1 MQIDLNRFR
10 AAFYE
15 EAGEHLEN
23 MEAGL
28 LALETS
34 GGDSEVLNTIF
45 RAAHSIKGA
54 SATFGM
60 DQVARFTHVLE
71 NLLDRMREGEILP
84 TIDLCELLLKSTD
97 VLSGLIQAEKNNL
110 SAPPQLEDTFRA
122 LQQYSSVSAATQTKS
137 LVSAMVATPAG
148 QAYEIRFRP
157 SAAFFHSGQNP
168 LFLIDELRQL
178 STAFEVQADV
188 SRIPS
193 LSQMDAEVC
202 YISWNIRL
210 TTASSESALR
220 DVFMFVDDESTP
232 TIQQAE
238 KSSAPSTIAVSI
250 GETTTVAA
258 TAALVTAAL
267 VTAAEVSLSPAATP
281 SPDTTVAV
289 TQPTEVITESI
300 ATERRSVDDR
310 RVEKKSSGA
319 GGQGAPAST
328 SSETVRVD
336 RERLDKMINQIGE
349 LVIGTSMVEQ
359 DWSRFH
365 PDMELAALVQ
375 LGKIVRDLQ
384 EMSLSLRMVPIAA
397 SFQKMTRIVR
407 DLSHRLGK
415 QIHLQTEGED
425 TELDKTVVDQIGD
438 PLLHM
443 VRNSVDHGIE
453 LPEERIAAGKSP
465 EGTICLKAYH
475 RGGNFIIEIQ
485 DDGKGLD
492 RDRILRK
499 AIERGLVSENDN
511 LSDEDI
517 YSLIFAAGFST
528 AEQVTDV
535 SGRGV
540 GMDVVRRNV
549 EALQG
554 SISIRSQKGK
564 GCRMIVRLPL
574 TLAILDGLLV
584 RVANDSYVIPL
595 LSVVE
600 SINQK
605 DRDIKAVLSKGEV
618 ITLRGEIVP
627 LLRLD
632 RILNLRQSHD
642 TTDSNLLV
650 IVEDQG
656 RKYSLAVDELLGQQ
670 QVVIKNL
677 EANFQ
682 KVPGVAGATILGDGR
697 VALILDINGI
707 SALSSRHGS
716 SPASS
721 SNTSDLALA

>member
-1 MQIDLNRFR
+1 MQIDLSRFR

-54 SATFGM
+54 SSTFGM
-60 DQVARFTHVLE
+60 DEVAKFTHVLE
-71 NLLDRMREGEILP
+71 NLLDRMREGDILP
-84 TIDLCELLLKSTD
+84 SNDLCELLLRSTD

-110 SAPPQLEDTFRA
+110 APPPQVEETFRA
-122 LQQYSSVSAATQTKS
+122 LQQYSSVSAATQTKPVTS
-137 LVSAMVATPAG
+137 GAATAAPVG
-148 QAYEIRFRP
+148 QVYEIQFRP
-157 SAAFFHSGQNP
+157 SASFFHTGQNP

-178 STAFEVQADV
+178 STTFEVKADI

-193 LSQMDAEVC
+193 LSQMDAEIC
-202 YISWNIRL
+202 YVSWDIRL
-210 TTASSESALR
+210 TTTSPENALR
-220 DVFMFVDDESTP
+220 DVFMFVDDESIP
-232 TIQQAE
+232 TIRQAQE
-238 KSSAPSTIAVSI
+238 ATEISSNTVSATEAKSV
-250 GETTTVAA
+250 VAA
-258 TAALVTAAL
+258 VVESRPL
-267 VTAAEVSLSPAATP
+267 AATP
-281 SPDTTVAV
+281 SPAV
-289 TQPTEVITESI
+289 TAVAQVTEPVAESV
-300 ATERRSVDDR
+300 ASERGCGDDR
-310 RVEKKSSGA
+310 RVEKKNSAGAASGT
-319 GGQGAPAST
+319 PAST

-336 RERLDKMINQIGE
+336 RDRLDKMINQIGE

-359 DWSRFH
+359 DWFRFH
-365 PDMELAALVQ
+365 PDMESAALVQ

-415 QIHLQTEGED
+415 QIHLETEGED

-453 LPEERIAAGKSP
+453 LPEERLAAGKSP

-475 RGGNFIIEIQ
+475 QGGNFIIEIQ

-499 AIERGLVSENDN
+499 AIERGIVSEHDN

-517 YSLIFAAGFST
+517 YGLIFEAGFST

-605 DRDIKAVLSKGEV
+605 DRDIKSVLAKGEV

-642 TTDSNLLV
+642 PTESNLLV

-707 SALSSRHGS
+707 SALASKQG
-716 SPASS
+716 SPAAS
-721 SNTSDLALA
+721 TAHTTDLALS

>member
-1 MQIDLNRFR
+1 MT
-10 AAFYE
+10 
-15 EAGEHLEN
+15 AG
-23 MEAGL
+23 
-28 LALETS
+28 
-34 GGDSEVLNTIF
+34 
-45 RAAHSIKGA
+45 
-54 SATFGM
+54 
-60 DQVARFTHVLE
+60 
-71 NLLDRMREGEILP
+71 
-84 TIDLCELLLKSTD
+84 
-97 VLSGLIQAEKNNL
+97 
-110 SAPPQLEDTFRA
+110 
-122 LQQYSSVSAATQTKS
+122 
-137 LVSAMVATPAG
+137 
-148 QAYEIRFRP
+148 
-157 SAAFFHSGQNP
+157 
-168 LFLIDELRQL
+168 
-178 STAFEVQADV
+178 
-188 SRIPS
+188 
-193 LSQMDAEVC
+193 
-202 YISWNIRL
+202 
-210 TTASSESALR
+210 
-220 DVFMFVDDESTP
+220 
-232 TIQQAE
+232 
-238 KSSAPSTIAVSI
+238 
-250 GETTTVAA
+250 
-258 TAALVTAAL
+258 
-267 VTAAEVSLSPAATP
+267 
-281 SPDTTVAV
+281 
-289 TQPTEVITESI
+289 TEVTEPVAESI
-300 ATERRSVDDR
+300 ATERRSGDDR

-319 GGQGAPAST
+319 ATSGTPAST

-336 RERLDKMINQIGE
+336 RDRLDKMINQIGE

-365 PDMELAALVQ
+365 PDMESAALVQ

-415 QIHLQTEGED
+415 QIHLETEGED

-475 RGGNFIIEIQ
+475 QGGNFIIEIQ

-499 AIERGLVSENDN
+499 AIERGIVSENDN

-517 YSLIFAAGFST
+517 YGLIFAAGFST

-605 DRDIKAVLSKGEV
+605 DRDIKSVLSKGEV

-707 SALSSRHGS
+707 SALASKHGL
-716 SPASS
+716 SPASPS
-721 SNTSDLALA
+721 HSSDLALA

>member
-54 SATFGM
+54 SSTFGM
-60 DQVARFTHVLE
+60 DEVAKFTHVLE

-84 TIDLCELLLKSTD
+84 TNDLCELLLKSTD
-97 VLSGLIQAEKNNL
+97 VLSGLIQAEKNNI
-110 SAPPQLEDTFRA
+110 SPPPQVEDTFRA
-122 LQQYSSVSAATQTKS
+122 LQQYSSVSAKTQTKPI
-137 LVSAMVATPAG
+137 VSVLAANSVG

-157 SAAFFHSGQNP
+157 SASFFHSGQNP
-168 LFLIDELRQL
+168 LFLIDELRQV
-178 STAFEVQADV
+178 STAFEVKADI
-188 SRIPS
+188 SRIPL
-193 LSQMDAEVC
+193 LSQMDAEIC
-202 YISWNIRL
+202 YISWEIRL
-210 TTASSESALR
+210 TTTSPESALR

-232 TIQQAE
+232 TIQQAQ
-238 KSSAPSTIAVSI
+238 KSTEPSAGSVSS
-250 GETTTVAA
+250 GETSTAVATSAVESKSVAA
-258 TAALVTAAL
+258 A
-267 VTAAEVSLSPAATP
+267 P
-281 SPDTTVAV
+281 SPDTAALAQVTEPVA
-289 TQPTEVITESI
+289 ESI
-300 ATERRSVDDR
+300 ASDRRSAEDR
-310 RVEKKSSGA
+310 RVEKKSSTPT
-319 GGQGAPAST
+319 APGSPPAP

-365 PDMELAALVQ
+365 PDMESAALVQ

-415 QIHLQTEGED
+415 QIHLETEGED

-475 RGGNFIIEIQ
+475 QGGNFIIEIQ

-499 AIERGLVSENDN
+499 AIERGIVSEHDN
-511 LSDEDI
+511 LSDDDI
-517 YSLIFAAGFST
+517 YGLIFAAGFST

-605 DRDIKAVLSKGEV
+605 DRDIKSVLSKGEV

-642 TTDSNLLV
+642 HTESNLLV

-707 SALSSRHGS
+707 SALASKHAS
-716 SPASS
+716 SPA
-721 SNTSDLALA
+721 TSAHAADLALA

>member
-1 MQIDLNRFR
+1 V
-10 AAFYE
+10 
-15 EAGEHLEN
+15 
-23 MEAGL
+23 
-28 LALETS
+28 T
-34 GGDSEVLNTIF
+34 
-45 RAAHSIKGA
+45 
-54 SATFGM
+54 
-60 DQVARFTHVLE
+60 
-71 NLLDRMREGEILP
+71 
-84 TIDLCELLLKSTD
+84 
-97 VLSGLIQAEKNNL
+97 
-110 SAPPQLEDTFRA
+110 
-122 LQQYSSVSAATQTKS
+122 
-137 LVSAMVATPAG
+137 ATPYAAE
-148 QAYEIRFRP
+148 QTASDQTYRLQFNP
-157 SAAFFHSGQNP
+157 SGAFFHFGQNP
-168 LFLIDELRQL
+168 LFLIDELQKMSSGFSIEANVSKVPGL
-178 STAFEVQADV
+178 AALDPEACYVGWDAF
-188 SRIPS
+188 
-193 LSQMDAEVC
+193 
-202 YISWNIRL
+202 L
-210 TTASSESALR
+210 TTASPESSLL
-220 DVFMFVDDESTP
+220 DVFMFVDGD
-232 TIQQAE
+232 
-238 KSSAPSTIAVSI
+238 SI
-250 GETTTVAA
+250 PQIKA
-258 TAALVTAAL
+258 VTANEGPPQLISDAS
-267 VTAAEVSLSPAATP
+267 VSTQSPAAAVAEKQKSP
-281 SPDTTVAV
+281 SAAPQQVTVAKTAAKTSEASV
-289 TQPTEVITESI
+289 PAVERRTGEDRRTES
-300 ATERRSVDDR
+300 
-310 RVEKKSSGA
+310 
-319 GGQGAPAST
+319 APAGSN
-328 SSETVRVD
+328 SAASSVSETVRVD

-365 PDMELAALVQ
+365 PDMESAALVQ

-397 SFQKMTRIVR
+397 SFQKMTRIIR

-415 QIHLQTEGED
+415 QIHLETEGED

-453 LPEERIAAGKSP
+453 LPAERIAAGKPP

-475 RGGNFIIEIQ
+475 QGGNFIIEIQ

-499 AIERGLVSENDN
+499 AIERGIVSEHDN
-511 LSDEDI
+511 LSDEEI
-517 YSLIFAAGFST
+517 YQLIFSAGFST

-605 DRDIKAVLSKGEV
+605 GRDIKSVLSKGEV

-632 RILNLRQSHD
+632 RILNLRHSHD
-642 TTDSNLLV
+642 ATDSNLLV

-707 SALSSRHGS
+707 SAMATKTHPPVTALNH
-716 SPASS
+716 ASELV
-721 SNTSDLALA
+721 NA

>member
-54 SATFGM
+54 SSTFGM

-97 VLSGLIQAEKNNL
+97 VLSGLIQAEKNNTA
-110 SAPPQLEDTFRA
+110 APEQVEDTLQA
-122 LQQYSSVSAATQTKS
+122 LRQYSSATT
-137 LVSAMVATPAG
+137 ATPAKPVVSPTQVTAAG
-148 QAYEIRFRP
+148 QAFEIHFRP
-157 SAAFFHSGQNP
+157 SPSFFHSGQNP

-178 STAFEVQADV
+178 SSAFEVRADI
-188 SRIPS
+188 SKIPL
-193 LSQMDAEVC
+193 LSQMDAEIC
-202 YISWNIRL
+202 YVGWDILL
-210 TTASSESALR
+210 TTTSPESALQ
-220 DVFMFVDDESTP
+220 DVFMFVDGESMPTFQRAQKPSEPSTKLNSRLETTAPISAAAETQSVAAAQTPNTVGADTAPATDVVPEST
-232 TIQQAE
+232 
-238 KSSAPSTIAVSI
+238 SA
-250 GETTTVAA
+250 
-258 TAALVTAAL
+258 
-267 VTAAEVSLSPAATP
+267 
-281 SPDTTVAV
+281 
-289 TQPTEVITESI
+289 
-300 ATERRSVDDR
+300 ERRSGEER
-310 RVEKKSSGA
+310 RVEKKNSGSA
-319 GGQGAPAST
+319 APTSPAST
-328 SSETVRVD
+328 TSETVRVD

-359 DWSRFH
+359 DWSKFH
-365 PDMELAALVQ
+365 PDMESAALVQ

-415 QIHLQTEGED
+415 QIHLETEGED

-475 RGGNFIIEIQ
+475 QGGNFIIEIQ

-499 AIERGLVSENDN
+499 AIERGIVSEHDN
-511 LSDEDI
+511 LSDEEI
-517 YSLIFAAGFST
+517 YGLIFSAGFST

-554 SISIRSQKGK
+554 SISIRSQKGQ

-605 DRDIKAVLSKGEV
+605 DRDIKSVLSKGEV

-632 RILNLRQSHD
+632 RILNMRQSHD
-642 TTDSNLLV
+642 TTNSNLLV

-707 SALSSRHGS
+707 SAMASKHGPS
-716 SPASS
+716 TASAS
-721 SNTSDLALA
+721 QTTDLALA

>member
-1 MQIDLNRFR
+1 MEIDLSRFR

-23 MEAGL
+23 MEASL
-28 LALETS
+28 LQLES
-34 GGDSEVLNTIF
+34 PGDHRETLNTIF

-54 SATFGM
+54 SSTFGI

-84 TIDLCELLLKSTD
+84 TADLCQLLLQSTD
-97 VLSGLIQAEKNNL
+97 ILSGLIHAEKTQ
-110 SAPPQLEDTFRA
+110 SAPPDDVDAVLGRLSEYA
-122 LQQYSSVSAATQTKS
+122 HSSGQVTPQSAAAS
-137 LVSAMVATPAG
+137 TPAPSLNRSY
-148 QAYEIRFRP
+148 QIRFRP
-157 SAAFFHSGQNP
+157 SATFFHFGQNP
-168 LFLIDELRQL
+168 LFLIDELQKLGTESVTRADL
-178 STAFEVQADV
+178 TAL
-188 SRIPS
+188 PS
-193 LSQMDAEVC
+193 LSAMDPE
-202 YISWNIRL
+202 ISYVAWDL
-210 TTASSESALR
+210 TLQTSGPEHALQ
-220 DVFMFVDDESTP
+220 DVFMFVDGESTP
-232 TIQQAE
+232 TIRGCD
-238 KSSAPSTIAVSI
+238 SVSAPDPFEVTQEGFAS
-250 GETTTVAA
+250 VAA
-258 TAALVTAAL
+258 TESAVRDIAAKAPGSDSSIRRTETTSEAKPGPAGP
-267 VTAAEVSLSPAATP
+267 PAA
-281 SPDTTVAV
+281 S
-289 TQPTEVITESI
+289 E
-300 ATERRSVDDR
+300 ERRSGSDR
-310 RVEKKSSGA
+310 RQES
-319 GGQGAPAST
+319 ASAT
-328 SSETVRVD
+328 SETVRVD

-359 DWSRFH
+359 DWMRFH
-365 PDMELAALVQ
+365 PDMESTALVQ

-397 SFQKMTRIVR
+397 TFQKMARIVR

-415 QIHLQTEGED
+415 QVHLETEGEE

-453 LPEERIAAGKSP
+453 TPEERVAAGKSA

-475 RGGNFIIEIQ
+475 QGGNFIIEIQ

-492 RDRILRK
+492 RNRILRK
-499 AIERGLVSENDN
+499 AIERGIVSENDN
-511 LSDEDI
+511 LSDEEI
-517 YSLIFAAGFST
+517 YGLIFAPGFST
-528 AEQVTDV
+528 AETVTDV

-554 SISIRSQKGK
+554 SISIRSVPGK
-564 GCRMIVRLPL
+564 GCCMVVRLPL

-584 RVANDSYVIPL
+584 RVATDSYVIPL

-600 SINQK
+600 SIK
-605 DRDIKAVLSKGEV
+605 PEARDIQRVLGRGEV
-618 ITLRGEIVP
+618 ISLRGEIVP

-632 RILNLRQSHD
+632 RILNLRN
-642 TTDSNLLV
+642 TDRHSEDNLLV

-697 VALILDINGI
+697 VALILDINGLCGLAAKTAA
-707 SALSSRHGS
+707 SPETEPEVAAL
-716 SPASS
+716 PV
-721 SNTSDLALA
+721 

>member
-60 DQVARFTHVLE
+60 DQVAKFTHVLE

-84 TIDLCELLLKSTD
+84 TMDLCELLLKSTD
-97 VLSGLIQAEKNNL
+97 VLSGLIQAEKNNI
-110 SAPPQLEDTFRA
+110 SPPPQVEETFRA
-122 LQQYSSVSAATQTKS
+122 LQQYSSVSTATQTKPI
-137 LVSAMVATPAG
+137 VSAVAATSTG
-148 QAYEIRFRP
+148 QSYEIHFRP
-157 SAAFFHSGQNP
+157 SPSFFHSGQNP

-178 STAFEVQADV
+178 STAFEVKADV

-193 LSQMDAEVC
+193 LSHMDAEIC
-202 YISWNIRL
+202 YVSWDIRL
-210 TTASSESALR
+210 TTTGPESALR
-220 DVFMFVDDESTP
+220 DIFMFVDDESTLS
-232 TIQQAE
+232 IRLAE
-238 KSSAPSTIAVSI
+238 ESTVHSTVSVSNGEMKTAVVESAS
-250 GETTTVAA
+250 VAA
-258 TAALVTAAL
+258 PA
-267 VTAAEVSLSPAATP
+267 SPAAAALTP
-281 SPDTTVAV
+281 VTEPVA
-289 TQPTEVITESI
+289 ESI
-300 ATERRSVDDR
+300 ATKKRSGEDR
-310 RVEKKSSGA
+310 RVEKKSSGSA
-319 GGQGAPAST
+319 APGSPAST

-336 RERLDKMINQIGE
+336 RDRLDKMINQIGE

-365 PDMELAALVQ
+365 PDMESAALVQ

-415 QIHLQTEGED
+415 QIHLETEGED

-475 RGGNFIIEIQ
+475 QGGNFIIEIQ

-499 AIERGLVSENDN
+499 AIERGIVSENDN

-517 YSLIFAAGFST
+517 YGLIFAAGFST

-642 TTDSNLLV
+642 NTDSNLLV

-707 SALSSRHGS
+707 SALASRHGS

-721 SNTSDLALA
+721 SHTSDLALA

>member
-1 MQIDLNRFR
+1 MEIDLNRFR
-10 AAFYE
+10 AAFFE

-28 LALETS
+28 LALENS
-34 GGDSEVLNTIF
+34 GGDREVLNTIF

-54 SATFGM
+54 SSTFGM
-60 DQVARFTHVLE
+60 DNVARFTHVLE
-71 NLLDRMREGEILP
+71 NLLDRMREGEVTP
-84 TIDLCELLLKSTD
+84 TMELCELLLKSTD
-97 VLSGLIQAEKNNL
+97 ILSGLIQAEKTQ
-110 SAPPQLEDTFRA
+110 SSPPADVENIFSA
-122 LQQYSSVSAATQTKS
+122 LQQYSGRSSEQPIPTAAVSAEAKS
-137 LVSAMVATPAG
+137 GNCFEVD
-148 QAYEIRFRP
+148 FRP
-157 SAAFFHSGQNP
+157 SPAFFHFGQNP
-168 LFLIDELRQL
+168 LFLIDELEKL
-178 STAFEVQADV
+178 SSSIQIHPDL
-188 SRIPS
+188 SRIPA
-193 LSQMDAEVC
+193 LSQMDPETC
-202 YISWNIRL
+202 YTSWKL
-210 TTASSESALR
+210 TLQTERPESAIH
-220 DVFMFVDDESTP
+220 DVFMFVDGDSLP
-232 TIQQAE
+232 AIRSAQA
-238 KSSAPSTIAVSI
+238 SAPV
-250 GETTTVAA
+250 
-258 TAALVTAAL
+258 
-267 VTAAEVSLSPAATP
+267 AEVAKAVVAE
-281 SPDTTVAV
+281 VAV
-289 TQPTEVITESI
+289 PEVKAWAE
-300 ATERRSVDDR
+300 
-310 RVEKKSSGA
+310 
-319 GGQGAPAST
+319 PAST
-328 SSETVRVD
+328 VTTLAGTNAEPLSVSGDRRMGEDRRTGDRRSEDRGPAAAGNGNGSRETVRVD
-336 RERLDKMINQIGE
+336 RERLDKLINQIGE

-365 PDMELAALVQ
+365 PDMESSALVQ

-397 SFQKMTRIVR
+397 SFQKMARIVR

-415 QIHLQTEGED
+415 QVRFETEGED

-453 LPEERIAAGKSP
+453 SPEERIAAGKSA
-465 EGTICLKAYH
+465 EGVVRLKAYH
-475 RGGNFIIEIQ
+475 QGGNFIIEIQ

-499 AIERGLVSENDN
+499 AIERGIVSESDN
-511 LSDEDI
+511 LSDEEI
-517 YSLIFAAGFST
+517 YGLIFAAGFST

-554 SISIRSQKGK
+554 SISIRSKKGE

-584 RVANDSYVIPL
+584 RAASDSYVVPL

-600 SINQK
+600 SIKPNSSEIQK
-605 DRDIKAVLSKGEV
+605 VMGKGEV

-632 RILNLRQSHD
+632 RILNLPRNNGKAED
-642 TTDSNLLV
+642 GLLV

-656 RKYSLAVDELLGQQ
+656 KKYAVVVDELLGQQ

-677 EANFQ
+677 ETNFQ

-707 SALSSRHGS
+707 CGLAIRQTNNSSEV
-716 SPASS
+716 PAASE
-721 SNTSDLALA
+721 NACLL

>member
-1 MQIDLNRFR
+1 
-10 AAFYE
+10 
-15 EAGEHLEN
+15 
-23 MEAGL
+23 
-28 LALETS
+28 
-34 GGDSEVLNTIF
+34 
-45 RAAHSIKGA
+45 
-54 SATFGM
+54 
-60 DQVARFTHVLE
+60 
-71 NLLDRMREGEILP
+71 
-84 TIDLCELLLKSTD
+84 
-97 VLSGLIQAEKNNL
+97 
-110 SAPPQLEDTFRA
+110 
-122 LQQYSSVSAATQTKS
+122 
-137 LVSAMVATPAG
+137 
-148 QAYEIRFRP
+148 
-157 SAAFFHSGQNP
+157 
-168 LFLIDELRQL
+168 
-178 STAFEVQADV
+178 
-188 SRIPS
+188 
-193 LSQMDAEVC
+193 
-202 YISWNIRL
+202 
-210 TTASSESALR
+210 
-220 DVFMFVDDESTP
+220 
-232 TIQQAE
+232 
-238 KSSAPSTIAVSI
+238 
-250 GETTTVAA
+250 
-258 TAALVTAAL
+258 
-267 VTAAEVSLSPAATP
+267 
-281 SPDTTVAV
+281 
-289 TQPTEVITESI
+289 
-300 ATERRSVDDR
+300 
-310 RVEKKSSGA
+310 
-319 GGQGAPAST
+319 
-328 SSETVRVD
+328 
-336 RERLDKMINQIGE
+336 MINQIGE

-365 PDMELAALVQ
+365 PDMESSALVQ

-415 QIHLQTEGED
+415 QIHLETEGEE

-443 VRNSVDHGIE
+443 VRNSIDHGIE
-453 LPEERIAAGKSP
+453 TPEERIAAGKPP

-475 RGGNFIIEIQ
+475 QGGNFIIEIQ

-499 AIERGLVSENDN
+499 AIERGIVSESDN

-517 YSLIFAAGFST
+517 YGLIFAAGFST

-554 SISIRSQKGK
+554 SISIRSVKGK
-564 GCRMIVRLPL
+564 GCRIIVRLPL

-584 RVANDSYVIPL
+584 RVANNSYVIPL

-605 DRDIKAVLSKGEV
+605 DRDIKSVLSKGEV

-632 RILNLRQSHD
+632 RILNVHHGESN
-642 TTDSNLLV
+642 TNSNLLV

-682 KVPGVAGATILGDGR
+682 KVPGIAGATILGDGR

-707 SALSSRHGS
+707 SALSAKN
-716 SPASS
+716 SPPAAAVHCP
-721 SNTSDLALA
+721 SDVTTA

>member
-1 MQIDLNRFR
+1 
-10 AAFYE
+10 
-15 EAGEHLEN
+15 
-23 MEAGL
+23 
-28 LALETS
+28 
-34 GGDSEVLNTIF
+34 
-45 RAAHSIKGA
+45 
-54 SATFGM
+54 
-60 DQVARFTHVLE
+60 
-71 NLLDRMREGEILP
+71 
-84 TIDLCELLLKSTD
+84 
-97 VLSGLIQAEKNNL
+97 
-110 SAPPQLEDTFRA
+110 
-122 LQQYSSVSAATQTKS
+122 
-137 LVSAMVATPAG
+137 
-148 QAYEIRFRP
+148 
-157 SAAFFHSGQNP
+157 
-168 LFLIDELRQL
+168 
-178 STAFEVQADV
+178 
-188 SRIPS
+188 
-193 LSQMDAEVC
+193 
-202 YISWNIRL
+202 
-210 TTASSESALR
+210 
-220 DVFMFVDDESTP
+220 
-232 TIQQAE
+232 
-238 KSSAPSTIAVSI
+238 
-250 GETTTVAA
+250 
-258 TAALVTAAL
+258 
-267 VTAAEVSLSPAATP
+267 
-281 SPDTTVAV
+281 
-289 TQPTEVITESI
+289 
-300 ATERRSVDDR
+300 
-310 RVEKKSSGA
+310 
-319 GGQGAPAST
+319 
-328 SSETVRVD
+328 
-336 RERLDKMINQIGE
+336 MINQIGE

-365 PDMELAALVQ
+365 PDMESAALVQ

-415 QIHLQTEGED
+415 QIHLETEGED

-453 LPEERIAAGKSP
+453 TPEERIAAGKSP

-475 RGGNFIIEIQ
+475 QGGNFIIEIQ

-499 AIERGLVSENDN
+499 AIERGIVSESDN

-517 YSLIFAAGFST
+517 YGLIFAAGFST

-554 SISIRSQKGK
+554 SISIRSQMGK

-584 RVANDSYVIPL
+584 RVSSDSYVVPL

-600 SINQK
+600 SIKPNSTDVQK
-605 DRDIKAVLSKGEV
+605 VMGKGEV

-632 RILNLRQSHD
+632 RILSLQRNHVASD
-642 TTDSNLLV
+642 DGLLV

-656 RKYSLAVDELLGQQ
+656 RKYALVVDELLGQQ

-677 EANFQ
+677 ETNFQ

-707 SALSSRHGS
+707 CGLSVRQGA
-716 SPASS
+716 PATELTATAENACS
-721 SNTSDLALA
+721 L

>member
-1 MQIDLNRFR
+1 MEIDLSRFR
-10 AAFYE
+10 SAFFE
-15 EAGEHLEN
+15 EAGEHLES

-34 GGDSEVLNTIF
+34 GGDREVLNTIF

-54 SATFGM
+54 SSTFGM

-71 NLLDRMREGEILP
+71 NLLDRMREGEVLP
-84 TIDLCELLLKSTD
+84 TLELCELLLKSTD
-97 VLSGLIQAEKNNL
+97 VLYGLIQSEKN
-110 SAPPQLEDTFRA
+110 STPVPVQTESVFVA
-122 LQQYSSVSAATQTKS
+122 LQQYSGNAVSSPAAAAVT
-137 LVSAMVATPAG
+137 ATPYAAG
-148 QAYEIRFRP
+148 QTASDQTYRLQFNP
-157 SAAFFHSGQNP
+157 SGAFFHFGQNP
-168 LFLIDELRQL
+168 LFLIDELQKMSSGFSIEANVSKVPGL
-178 STAFEVQADV
+178 AALDPEACYVGWNAF
-188 SRIPS
+188 
-193 LSQMDAEVC
+193 
-202 YISWNIRL
+202 L
-210 TTASSESALR
+210 TTASPESSLL
-220 DVFMFVDDESTP
+220 DVFMFVDGD
-232 TIQQAE
+232 
-238 KSSAPSTIAVSI
+238 SI
-250 GETTTVAA
+250 PQIKA
-258 TAALVTAAL
+258 VTANEGPPQLISDAS
-267 VTAAEVSLSPAATP
+267 VSTQSPAAAVAEKQKSHSA
-281 SPDTTVAV
+281 SPQQVTVAKTAAKTSEASV
-289 TQPTEVITESI
+289 PAVERRTGEDRRTES
-300 ATERRSVDDR
+300 
-310 RVEKKSSGA
+310 
-319 GGQGAPAST
+319 APAGSN
-328 SSETVRVD
+328 SAASSVSETVRVD

-365 PDMELAALVQ
+365 PDMESAALVQ

-397 SFQKMTRIVR
+397 SFQKMTRIIR

-415 QIHLQTEGED
+415 QIHLETEGED

-453 LPEERIAAGKSP
+453 LPAERIAAGKPP

-475 RGGNFIIEIQ
+475 QGGNFIIEIQ

-499 AIERGLVSENDN
+499 AIERGIVSEHDN
-511 LSDEDI
+511 LSDEEI
-517 YSLIFAAGFST
+517 YQLIFSAGFST

-605 DRDIKAVLSKGEV
+605 GRDIKSVLSKGEV

-632 RILNLRQSHD
+632 RILNLRHSHD
-642 TTDSNLLV
+642 ATDSNLLV

-707 SALSSRHGS
+707 SAMATKTHPPVTALNH
-716 SPASS
+716 ASELV
-721 SNTSDLALA
+721 NA